1 MHQSFGRT
9 NKVPLKCKRRWVLL
23 GLIKYNLIGK
33 IWLVMTSFWF
43 FQKVMTIK
51 FYCMESYDFCF
62 VFNLRLRKVWEKQG
76 VVTEQNDMLR
86 MDPGREP
93 LWAHAVK
100 GLFT

>member
-23 GLIKYNLIGK
+23 GLIKYSLIGK

-86 MDPGREP
+86 VDPEREP

-100 GLFT
+100 GLFA